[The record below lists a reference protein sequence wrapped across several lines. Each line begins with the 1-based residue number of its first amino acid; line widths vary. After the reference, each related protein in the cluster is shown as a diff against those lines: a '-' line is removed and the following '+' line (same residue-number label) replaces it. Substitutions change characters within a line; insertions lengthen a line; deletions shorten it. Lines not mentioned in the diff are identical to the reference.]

1 MAAPHVAPI
10 LLFVLPAAPSCPQPG
25 AEWVVA
31 LYDFAGNSEGDLS
44 FQQGDRILVSRHID
58 CGWSCGHLDGR
69 EGIFPTAF
77 VESAGMTEMPEILQ
91 VLAIKTLFC
100 HLIFTLW
107 TILECL
113 PFYLSG
119 FRIHPSRL
127 HVFRQFVCQSGP
139 RPPEETAA
147 LRGRALYDFAS
158 DSDEELSLQVWRCFG
173 FPV

>member
-1 MAAPHVAPI
+1 MAALRVAP
-10 LLFVLPAAPSCPQPG
+10 LFVLPAAPSRPQAG

-58 CGWSCGHLDGR
+58 GGWSCGRLEGR

-77 VESAGMTEMPEILQ
+77 VESPGMTDMPEILQ
-91 VLAIKTLFC
+91 VLDIKTLFC
-100 HLIFTLW
+100 HLMFTLR
-107 TILECL
+107 TILDSL
-113 PFYLSG
+113 PFITG
-119 FRIHPSRL
+119 IRIHPTRL
-127 HVFRQFVCQSGP
+127 DVLQQFVFQSGP
-139 RPPEETAA
+139 QPPEETAA

-158 DSDEELSLQVWRCFG
+158 DSDEELSLQVWTCFG